1 MLKACT
7 IENEVPYYAQVS
19 ISDNIAKSSIIQ
31 PEISNTVGYVSQ
43 PKANKTTKRVGRGG
57 VHKEGVFS
65 PIIVLAKK
73 VLEQYKLNKLRGKAI
88 TTHSDVISS
97 FIDTHKTHFGQT
109 TLSGLYCVA
118 DTDGDSKLST
128 DKMRSVLHA
137 LGFIWLKEKQI
148 DGIMKRVDLD

>member
-7 IENEVPYYAQVS
+7 IKNEVPYYAQVS
-19 ISDNIAKSSIIQ
+19 ISDNIAKASIIQ

-73 VLEQYKLNKLRGKAI
+73 VLEQYKLNKDYHDTFRCHFFIYRHAQNSFWSNYVVRSLLRG
-88 TTHSDVISS
+88 
-97 FIDTHKTHFGQT
+97 
-109 TLSGLYCVA
+109 
-118 DTDGDSKLST
+118 
-128 DKMRSVLHA
+128 
-137 LGFIWLKEKQI
+137 
-148 DGIMKRVDLD
+148 